1 MSAGRLYVVA
11 TPIGNLADI
20 TLRAVEVLRSVDV
33 IAAEDT
39 RHTQRLL
46 TRHGIAGPRLI
57 SYHARNAAAREAEL
71 LRFLADGRS
80 IALVTDAGTPG
91 VSDPGADL
99 VRAWAR
105 AGGAVVPI
113 PGPSAALAAIS
124 ATGVAGPHWS
134 FEGFLPRGG
143 RDRRDR
149 LARLAGDDRGAVLF
163 EAGNRVAG
171 TLRDLADAC
180 GGDRPAAVCRELTKL
195 HEEIRH
201 GTLETLA
208 ATAAAGQLD
217 ARGEVVLVLGERRLI
232 APPAELE
239 DALAGAR
246 AEVERLVASGTAR
259 GDAARQVAAK
269 TGIPRRRLYDAPK
282 QGIHGG
288 RRRGGATAADRGDVR

>member
-1 MSAGRLYVVA
+1 VSAGRLYVVA

-20 TLRAVEVLRSVDV
+20 TLRALEVLRSVDV

-46 TRHGIAGPRLI
+46 GRHEIAGPRLI
-57 SYHARNAAAREAEL
+57 SYHARNTASREAEL
-71 LRFLADGRS
+71 LRLLADGLS

-99 VRAWAR
+99 VRAWAA
-105 AGGAVVPI
+105 AGGVVVPI
-113 PGPSAALAAIS
+113 PGASAALAAIS
-124 ATGVAGPHWS
+124 AAGIAGPHWS

-163 EAGNRVAG
+163 EAGNRVAA

-180 GGDRPAAVCRELTKL
+180 GGERPAAVCRELTKL

-201 GTLETLA
+201 GTLDLLA
-208 ATAAAGQLD
+208 AAAAGGD
-217 ARGEVVLVLGERRLI
+217 IDERGEVVLVLGERRI
-232 APPAELE
+232 TAPEPELE
-239 DALAGAR
+239 DALAAAR
-246 AEVERLVASGTAR
+246 AEVEQLVATGTAR
-259 GDAARQVAAK
+259 GDAARQVAASS
-269 TGIPRRRLYDAPK
+269 GIPRRRLYEAPK
-282 QGIHGG
+282 SGIPGG
-288 RRRGGATAADRGDVR
+288 RRRGEATAVDPGDMR